1 MSMRTVRLWLPVGI
15 IAAGAVVIAVT
26 GASEVGL
33 EGGAMLIAAGMSV
46 WLLNWTYRLGVRG
59 DRDRESED
67 RAREFFDEHG
77 YWPDEAPPPRP
88 GPDGE
93 SPPRPARGADQHRRR
108 PPEHRHPVRRPPR
121 PRA

>member
-1 MSMRTVRLWLPVGI
+1 MGMRTVRLWLPVAI
-15 IAAGAVVIAVT
+15 IAAGVVLIAAT

-59 DRDRESED
+59 DRERVSED

-77 YWPDEAPPPRP
+77 YWPDEAPPP
-88 GPDGE
+88 GAE
-93 SPPRPARGADQHRRR
+93 PPTPRAPAADPHRRR
-108 PPEHRHPVRRPPR
+108 PPDHRHRVRRPPR
-121 PRA
+121 PRT